1 MLGRETS
8 KIRDGARENKI
19 WEIAFKNGGKTK
31 KNNGCWEETGAEG
44 RDENQQITIVNRGE
58 YRRRKVRK
66 MEVTSEMPGH
76 CAWFKT
82 HNKHNRQF
90 RC

>member
-1 MLGRETS
+1 
-8 KIRDGARENKI
+8 
-19 WEIAFKNGGKTK
+19 
-31 KNNGCWEETGAEG
+31 
-44 RDENQQITIVNRGE
+44 
-58 YRRRKVRK
+58 VRK

-90 RC
+90 RCWGRKCKGCWRMVMWRKRQDIIHYLLPSA